1 METNVC
7 KAVVKNLVASESV
20 ENSVQVE
27 CESVTDFEKMTVDEI
42 LSSGG
47 VRKYVFFLK
56 NCVDKLESL
65 KKALQNKETNVCVY
79 TAQVSEVVNGSI
91 IRVLDDGQDV
101 AQYSALTYVV
111 PCKEGFTPTETD
123 INSSLTA
130 LKGQVERRVAAGT
143 YEVEQDVGKA
153 GVKTCLS
160 FRNQCHICHSH
171 RDSFT
176 LIYSFLIKLS

>member
-27 CESVTDFEKMTVDEI
+27 CESVTNFEKMTVDEI

-79 TAQVSEVVNGSI
+79 TAQVSEVTDGSVI
-91 IRVLDDGQDV
+91 HVLNDGQEV

-111 PCKEGFTPTETD
+111 PCKADFTPTETD
-123 INSSLTA
+123 INSSLTT

-143 YEVEQDVGKA
+143 YEI
-153 GVKTCLS
+153 S
-160 FRNQCHICHSH
+160 
-171 RDSFT
+171 
-176 LIYSFLIKLS
+176 